1 MSWNGHVLVK
11 TPTTPPVPH
20 PGMGPDGTPG
30 LLLKDLTSDTKKG
43 PSEVRLLVAICR
55 SYQAYCLPIVRVGVL
70 LTSLQPSRATLWIPG
85 LLTDVD
91 L

>member
-1 MSWNGHVLVK
+1 MSWNDHVLAK

-30 LLLKDLTSDTKKG
+30 LLLKDLISNTKKG
-43 PSEVRLLVAICR
+43 PSEVRLLVAIYR
-55 SYQAYCLPIVRVGVL
+55 SPRACSLPTVEVGVR
-70 LTSLQPSRATLWIPG
+70 LTSLQPTRATLWILG